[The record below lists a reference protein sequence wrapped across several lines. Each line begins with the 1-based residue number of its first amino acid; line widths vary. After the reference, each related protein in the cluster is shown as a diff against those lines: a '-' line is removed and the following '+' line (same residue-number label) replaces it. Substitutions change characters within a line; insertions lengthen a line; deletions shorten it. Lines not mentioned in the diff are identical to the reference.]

1 MVWEAEI
8 WDCTGGFQKTFLG
21 EVKIMK
27 KTKKKQKSGAA
38 RSQAAYTSARL
49 KS

>member
-1 MVWEAEI
+1 MVWDAEI

-27 KTKKKQKSGAA
+27 KTKKNKKAEQPDP
-38 RSQAAYTSARL
+38 RL
-49 KS
+49 RTLQQG